1 MSIMAF
7 RIPKEWIIDE

>member
-7 RIPKEWIIDE
+7 RIPKEWILDE